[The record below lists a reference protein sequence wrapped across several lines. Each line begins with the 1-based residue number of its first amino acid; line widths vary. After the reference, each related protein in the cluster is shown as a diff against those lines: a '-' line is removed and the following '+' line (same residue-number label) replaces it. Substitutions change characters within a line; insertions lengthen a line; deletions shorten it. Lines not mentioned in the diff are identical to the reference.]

1 MRIEKFVF
9 GPVGTNCYIV
19 INEMTS
25 ECFAVDMA
33 DCPQE
38 FVKHIKD
45 AGLCVKALLLTHGH
59 FDHIMG
65 AERFAEIFG
74 CPVYAYE
81 GEENIL
87 CDPVLNASATMLG
100 QSYVFTKAEYVKADT
115 QIDTAGFQ
123 VEIIPTPGHT
133 EGGCC
138 YYIGEEHVLF
148 SGDTLF
154 HNSIGRTDLP
164 TGSGSELV
172 RSVREKLLVLPEDTR
187 VYPGHMEETT
197 ISHEKKYNPFI
208 KSLLVNGNDWNIGMD
223 ITGGD
228 GIGFA
233 EIIGNG
239 KRR

>member
-115 QIDTAGFQ
+115 QIETDA
-123 VEIIPTPGHT
+123 VIISEKNMYCSAEIPFFI
-133 EGGCC
+133 
-138 YYIGEEHVLF
+138 ILSEERIFLREAEVSL
-148 SGDTLF
+148 
-154 HNSIGRTDLP
+154 
-164 TGSGSELV
+164 
-172 RSVREKLLVLPEDTR
+172 SVR
-187 VYPGHMEETT
+187 
-197 ISHEKKYNPFI
+197 
-208 KSLLVNGNDWNIGMD
+208 
-223 ITGGD
+223 
-228 GIGFA
+228 
-233 EIIGNG
+233 
-239 KRR
+239 

>member
-115 QIDTAGFQ
+115 QIETAGFQ

-138 YYIGEEHVLF
+138 YVACKTVEKYERQVLALPKHSFKGGVHPLHDQHEGKTSTSGLPIREYIPDIWKRQRFRMKRNIIL
-148 SGDTLF
+148 SY
-154 HNSIGRTDLP
+154 
-164 TGSGSELV
+164 
-172 RSVREKLLVLPEDTR
+172 K
-187 VYPGHMEETT
+187 
-197 ISHEKKYNPFI
+197 
-208 KSLLVNGNDWNIGMD
+208 VN
-223 ITGGD
+223 
-228 GIGFA
+228 
-233 EIIGNG
+233 
-239 KRR
+239 K

>member
-1 MRIEKFVF
+1 MLYRNKRDDF
-9 GPVGTNCYIV
+9 GMFCRRYGGLSSGIRKAYKRCRTLRK
-19 INEMTS
+19 S
-25 ECFAVDMA
+25 AAF
-33 DCPQE
+33 
-38 FVKHIKD
+38 D
-45 AGLCVKALLLTHGH
+45 AWS

-115 QIDTAGFQ
+115 QIETAGFQ

-208 KSLLVNGNDWNIGMD
+208 
-223 ITGGD
+223 
-228 GIGFA
+228 
-233 EIIGNG
+233 
-239 KRR
+239 

>member
-1 MRIEKFVF
+1 
-9 GPVGTNCYIV
+9 
-19 INEMTS
+19 
-25 ECFAVDMA
+25 
-33 DCPQE
+33 
-38 FVKHIKD
+38 
-45 AGLCVKALLLTHGH
+45 
-59 FDHIMG
+59 
-65 AERFAEIFG
+65 
-74 CPVYAYE
+74 
-81 GEENIL
+81 
-87 CDPVLNASATMLG
+87 MLG

-115 QIDTAGFQ
+115 QIETAGFQ

-208 KSLLVNGNDWNIGMD
+208 
-223 ITGGD
+223 
-228 GIGFA
+228 
-233 EIIGNG
+233 
-239 KRR
+239 

>member
-115 QIDTAGFQ
+115 QIETAGFQ
-123 VEIIPTPGHT
+123 VELIPTPGHP

-208 KSLLVNGNDWNIGMD
+208 
-223 ITGGD
+223 
-228 GIGFA
+228 
-233 EIIGNG
+233 
-239 KRR
+239 

>member
-45 AGLCVKALLLTHGH
+45 
-59 FDHIMG
+59 
-65 AERFAEIFG
+65 AEIFG

-115 QIDTAGFQ
+115 QIETAGFQ

-208 KSLLVNGNDWNIGMD
+208 
-223 ITGGD
+223 
-228 GIGFA
+228 
-233 EIIGNG
+233 
-239 KRR
+239 

>member
-1 MRIEKFVF
+1 MTGTALRFYVVCSILQRFVF

-115 QIDTAGFQ
+115 QIETAGFQ
-123 VEIIPTPGHT
+123 VEIIPTTDIQRRMLLLYRRRTCIVQRRYP
-133 EGGCC
+133 
-138 YYIGEEHVLF
+138 F
-148 SGDTLF
+148 S
-154 HNSIGRTDLP
+154 
-164 TGSGSELV
+164 
-172 RSVREKLLVLPEDTR
+172 
-187 VYPGHMEETT
+187 
-197 ISHEKKYNPFI
+197 
-208 KSLLVNGNDWNIGMD
+208 
-223 ITGGD
+223 
-228 GIGFA
+228 
-233 EIIGNG
+233 
-239 KRR
+239 

>member
-115 QIDTAGFQ
+115 VIISEKNMYCSA
-123 VEIIPTPGHT
+123 EIPFFI
-133 EGGCC
+133 
-138 YYIGEEHVLF
+138 ILSEERIFLREAEVSL
-148 SGDTLF
+148 
-154 HNSIGRTDLP
+154 
-164 TGSGSELV
+164 
-172 RSVREKLLVLPEDTR
+172 SVR
-187 VYPGHMEETT
+187 
-197 ISHEKKYNPFI
+197 
-208 KSLLVNGNDWNIGMD
+208 
-223 ITGGD
+223 
-228 GIGFA
+228 
-233 EIIGNG
+233 
-239 KRR
+239 

>member
-115 QIDTAGFQ
+115 QIETAGFQ

-133 EGGCC
+133 DVYKRQTLNHTVKKGGC
-138 YYIGEEHVLF
+138 GECQTSCQSACKTSCTV
-148 SGDTLF
+148 
-154 HNSIGRTDLP
+154 
-164 TGSGSELV
+164 
-172 RSVREKLLVLPEDTR
+172 
-187 VYPGHMEETT
+187 
-197 ISHEKKYNPFI
+197 
-208 KSLLVNGNDWNIGMD
+208 GNQSCENK
-223 ITGGD
+223 
-228 GIGFA
+228 
-233 EIIGNG
+233 NN
-239 KRR
+239 

>member
-1 MRIEKFVF
+1 M
-9 GPVGTNCYIV
+9 
-19 INEMTS
+19 S
-25 ECFAVDMA
+25 D
-33 DCPQE
+33 
-38 FVKHIKD
+38 
-45 AGLCVKALLLTHGH
+45 
-59 FDHIMG
+59 
-65 AERFAEIFG
+65 
-74 CPVYAYE
+74 YAYE

-87 CDPVLNASATMLG
+87 CDPVLNASATMLRTVICVYKSRVCKSG
-100 QSYVFTKAEYVKADT
+100 YADRNR
-115 QIDTAGFQ
+115 GFQ

-208 KSLLVNGNDWNIGMD
+208 
-223 ITGGD
+223 
-228 GIGFA
+228 
-233 EIIGNG
+233 
-239 KRR
+239 

>member
-1 MRIEKFVF
+1 MRIERFVL

-19 INEMTS
+19 INETSS

-38 FVKHIKD
+38 LVKHIKD

-65 AERFAEIFG
+65 ADRFAEIFG

-81 GEENIL
+81 AEENLL
-87 CDPVLNASATMLG
+87 CNPSLNASATMLG
-100 QSYVFTKAEYVKADT
+100 QPYVFRKAEYVKVDT
-115 QIDTAGFQ
+115 RIEAAGFQ
-123 VEIIPTPGHT
+123 VEVIPTPGHT

-138 YYIGEEHVLF
+138 YYIEEEHVLF

-154 HNSIGRTDLP
+154 HCSIGRTDLP
-164 TGSGSELV
+164 TGSAGRLV
-172 RSVREKLLVLPEDTR
+172 RSVRERLFVLPEETK

-197 ISHEKKYNPFI
+197 IAYEKKYNPFI
-208 KSLLVNGNDWNIGMD
+208 
-223 ITGGD
+223 
-228 GIGFA
+228 
-233 EIIGNG
+233 
-239 KRR
+239 

>member
-115 QIDTAGFQ
+115 QIETAGFQ

-133 EGGCC
+133 EADAVIISEKNMYCSAE
-138 YYIGEEHVLF
+138 IPFFIILSEERIFLREAEVSL
-148 SGDTLF
+148 
-154 HNSIGRTDLP
+154 
-164 TGSGSELV
+164 
-172 RSVREKLLVLPEDTR
+172 SVR
-187 VYPGHMEETT
+187 
-197 ISHEKKYNPFI
+197 
-208 KSLLVNGNDWNIGMD
+208 
-223 ITGGD
+223 
-228 GIGFA
+228 
-233 EIIGNG
+233 
-239 KRR
+239 

>member
-1 MRIEKFVF
+1 MLK
-9 GPVGTNCYIV
+9 
-19 INEMTS
+19 TS
-25 ECFAVDMA
+25 EGLVLFEAMDKYDVD
-33 DCPQE
+33 DESLIP
-38 FVKHIKD
+38 
-45 AGLCVKALLLTHGH
+45 GLKKLGLENEKILILFLTHGH

-115 QIDTAGFQ
+115 QIETAGFQ

-208 KSLLVNGNDWNIGMD
+208 
-223 ITGGD
+223 
-228 GIGFA
+228 
-233 EIIGNG
+233 
-239 KRR
+239 

>member
-38 FVKHIKD
+38 FVKHIK
-45 AGLCVKALLLTHGH
+45 
-59 FDHIMG
+59 
-65 AERFAEIFG
+65 
-74 CPVYAYE
+74 
-81 GEENIL
+81 
-87 CDPVLNASATMLG
+87 
-100 QSYVFTKAEYVKADT
+100 ADT
-115 QIDTAGFQ
+115 QIETAGFQ

-208 KSLLVNGNDWNIGMD
+208 
-223 ITGGD
+223 
-228 GIGFA
+228 
-233 EIIGNG
+233 
-239 KRR
+239 